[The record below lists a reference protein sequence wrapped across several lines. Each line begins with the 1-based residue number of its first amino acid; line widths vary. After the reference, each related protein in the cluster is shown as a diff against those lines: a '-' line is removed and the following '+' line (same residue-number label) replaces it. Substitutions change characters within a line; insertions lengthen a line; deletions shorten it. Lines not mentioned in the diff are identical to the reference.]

1 MISKCELVFFS
12 HFRMNATKLR
22 VCGDDAVCFG
32 SFVNNCGTNFGSFYH
47 PERVVQEIKYFRNRM
62 LG

>member
-12 HFRMNATKLR
+12 HFRMNATKTW

-32 SFVNNCGTNFGSFYH
+32 SFLNNCGTKFGSFYH
-47 PERVVQEIKYFRNRM
+47 PERVVQEIKYFRNCM

>member
-1 MISKCELVFFS
+1 M
-12 HFRMNATKLR
+12 R
-22 VCGDDAVCFG
+22 VCGDDADCFWLIRLNRG
-32 SFVNNCGTNFGSFYH
+32 AFCGFLNNCGTDFGSFYH

>member
-12 HFRMNATKLR
+12 HFRMNVTKMW

-32 SFVNNCGTNFGSFYH
+32 SFLNNFGTNFGSFYH

>member
-1 MISKCELVFFS
+1 MILKCELVFFS
-12 HFRMNATKLR
+12 HFRMNATKMQ

-32 SFVNNCGTNFGSFYH
+32 SFLNNCGTNCGSFYH
-47 PERVVQEIKYFRNRM
+47 LERVVQEIKYFRNCM